1 MPGIP
6 GIPFVPGFPS
16 FPRGPGS
23 PGTPSPKILDST
35 SSVLLCS
42 SSEDYEFITALFVW
56 SEMHFE
62 TQDSMIM
69 KSYCGSEWTYIH
81 EHSF

>member
-42 SSEDYEFITALFVW
+42 SSEDYEFITALFV
-56 SEMHFE
+56 
-62 TQDSMIM
+62 
-69 KSYCGSEWTYIH
+69 
-81 EHSF
+81 